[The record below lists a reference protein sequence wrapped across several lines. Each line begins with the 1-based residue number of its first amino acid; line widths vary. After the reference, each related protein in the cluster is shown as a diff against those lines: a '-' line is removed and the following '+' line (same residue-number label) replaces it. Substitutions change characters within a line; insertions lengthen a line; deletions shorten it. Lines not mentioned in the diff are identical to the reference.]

1 MDGLKKMPKSK
12 ACHPLLTMMCLLS
25 MLASLDAQS
34 ITVGI
39 QEFADLGINARMS
52 VMTADPSG
60 RLFVNDQRGGL
71 YHVERSTRA
80 ATLYLDLSDDSTYPS
95 LELVSG
101 SEPGFQSFAFHPD
114 FATSAAAG
122 FGKFYTMHSS
132 DNNSPT
138 PDFDPGGS
146 NVFHSVLLEWNTS
159 DPTSTTFVAANPA
172 APFREVARFQQP
184 FSNHNAGL
192 IAFNSSV
199 GIGNPDRNNLY
210 VAIGDGGSGNDPQNN
225 GQDSGNPFGAILRI
239 NPLGNNSANGQYGI
253 VGDNV
258 FAADGNSN
266 TLAEIFAWG
275 LRNPQRFGWDS
286 SNGDMYIADIGQNS
300 FEEINLAQNG
310 GNFGWDQRE
319 GSAGTTPAGFI
330 DPVADYSHSGFMTNP
345 TAGGSLAIT
354 VGEVYRGS
362 LISELEGQLLL
373 GDFPNGA
380 IYTLDVD
387 NDPLNGGQD
396 SLHELILV
404 DMVSGQ
410 QGRLSQ
416 LIAQNR
422 VDLRFSY
429 GIDGEVFILNKR
441 DGIVRHLVTLSIEL
455 GDCNLDGIVNFLDIS
470 SFIAILTS
478 SSFLNEADCN
488 RDNAVNFLDIGPFIE
503 ILSNN

>member
-1 MDGLKKMPKSK
+1 MNCTKRCVLSL
-12 ACHPLLTMMCLLS
+12 AFVLS
-25 MLASLDAQS
+25 MFASANAQS

-39 QEFADLGINARMS
+39 EDFADLGTNARMS
-52 VMTADPSG
+52 VMTTDPNG

-71 YHVERSTRA
+71 FHVDRSSRA
-80 ATLYLDLSDDSTYPS
+80 STQYLDISDDGAYPS
-95 LELVSG
+95 LDLFSG
-101 SEPGFQSFAFHPD
+101 GEPGFQSFAFHPD
-114 FATSAAAG
+114 FASTGSAG

-132 DNNSPT
+132 NNTSPT

-159 DPTSTTFVAANPA
+159 DVNSTTFVAADSA
-172 APFREVARFQQP
+172 SPFREVARFQQP

-199 GIGNPDRNNLY
+199 GSGDADRNNLY

-225 GQDSGNPFGAILRI
+225 GQNSANPYGAILRI
-239 NPLGNNSANGQYGI
+239 DPLGNNSANGQYGI
-253 VGDNV
+253 VADNAFASDGD
-258 FAADGNSN
+258 SN
-266 TLAEIFAWG
+266 TLAEIYSYG

-286 SNGDMYIADIGQNS
+286 ANGDMYIADIGQGA
-300 FEEINLAQNG
+300 FEEINLAENG

-319 GSAGTTPAGFI
+319 GSVGTTPAGFI
-330 DPVADYSHSGFMTNP
+330 DPVADYSHSGFVTNQ

-354 VGEVYRGS
+354 VGDVLRGG
-362 LISELEGQLLL
+362 LIPELDGQLLL

-387 NDPLNGGQD
+387 NDSLDGGQD

-404 DMVSGQ
+404 DMASGEE
-410 QGRLSQ
+410 GRLSE
-416 LIAQNR
+416 LIGQNR

-441 DGIVRHLVTLSIEL
+441 DGVIRRLVTLTAVPEP
-455 GDCNLDGIVNFLDIS
+455 S
-470 SFIAILTS
+470 SLSLLLFGCFVLPSCRRRAI
-478 SSFLNEADCN
+478 
-488 RDNAVNFLDIGPFIE
+488 
-503 ILSNN
+503 